1 MNYNIKLITKVYTA
15 NISSFY
21 HQNYKQQE
29 EKTMGVLKINCYC
42 NEHQMQGILD
52 YTEKH
57 LTNADRISLT
67 DIDKE
72 FDGLRICIEFEVF
85 MDTVKIKSAEV
96 LDSEWDLL
104 YEDTAVLNS
113 RLYPIVNE
121 YNRNHAELI
130 KQSAQIRSEYIF
142 N

>member
-1 MNYNIKLITKVYTA
+1 MNYNIKPTTIFYIA

-21 HQNYKQQE
+21 HQNHKQQE

-42 NEHQMQGILD
+42 DEHQMDSIID
-52 YTEKH
+52 YAEKH
-57 LTNADRISLT
+57 LTQADHISLT

-72 FDGLRICIEFEVF
+72 FDNLRICIEFEVF
-85 MDTVKIKSAEV
+85 MDTVKIRSAEV

-121 YNRNHAELI
+121 YNRNHAELV
-130 KQSAQIRSEYIF
+130 KQSAQIRREYIF